1 MHHFG
6 NEDVNRLHFVP
17 KLCNRSGIDHRIRR
31 FLVFFLRERTKPEN
45 FSDQTNKNNKLTLFS
60 GQKQSLKG
68 PYLLQYP
75 YIRMHSLSSLA
86 VYKKG
91 AGTTIMLWGMGP
103 GGWVFRRPSG
113 GAKFLPW
120 GAYKK
125 HGRTQITQTYE
136 RTNENTRKCIFLWV
150 LVSEKTIL
158 FFAKIGGMDGQK
170 YHPREGRQGVGGAPP
185 FKARGAVA
193 PTYYPFSYPYLERKN
208 QGLKKV
214 HVIALFFYYC

>member
-103 GGWVFRRPSG
+103 GGWARGDGP
-113 GAKFLPW
+113 
-120 GAYKK
+120 
-125 HGRTQITQTYE
+125 
-136 RTNENTRKCIFLWV
+136 
-150 LVSEKTIL
+150 
-158 FFAKIGGMDGQK
+158 GGMGFSAPLKQSLI
-170 YHPREGRQGVGGAPP
+170 PRRVISSWSLGGRLEGPQGAPN
-185 FKARGAVA
+185 FYHGVLTNSMGAHKLHKRMSAQTKIHENV
-193 PTYYPFSYPYLERKN
+193 YFC
-208 QGLKKV
+208 G
-214 HVIALFFYYC
+214 F